1 MRVPSLIDVVLHP
14 ERNKP
19 SPEPLPVSLRPLV
32 RFGIAQVVV
41 WVGLSLVTSLVR
53 GTSPR
58 PPDPPSDDETVPHS
72 LAGVDGP
79 VPVRPAEVEPPA

>member
-32 RFGIAQVVV
+32 RFGIVVWVVVGVVV
-41 WVGLSLVTSLVR
+41 WGLWFFGGKVP
-53 GTSPR
+53 GTAVW
-58 PPDPPSDDETVPHS
+58 TCA
-72 LAGVDGP
+72 AGVLLGLIGLGM
-79 VPVRPAEVEPPA
+79 VHRRGWR